1 MIPSALLVLDIL
13 FLSPPWTITP
23 IPAIGLSAAIA
34 FAYWFW
40 IELCYQNN
48 GWYAF
53 LLPPPPFL
61 HPAALLR
68 LSCKRYP
75 YPLFT
80 MLDTAQRIGLFSV
93 SALLMAVVTAVLKW
107 LYGLVNGKAAMRTG
121 SGSVKGA

>member
-48 GWYAF
+48 GWYVS
-53 LLPPPPFL
+53 PPSFL
-61 HPAALLR
+61 HPTVLLR
-68 LSCKRYP
+68 SSCKRYP

-80 MLDTAQRIGLFSV
+80 MLDTTQRIGLFSV

-107 LYGLVNGKAAMRTG
+107 LHGLVNGKAAIRTG
-121 SGSVKGA
+121 SGSAKGA

>member
-23 IPAIGLSAAIA
+23 VPAIGLSAAIA

-53 LLPPPPFL
+53 LLLPPFL
-61 HPAALLR
+61 HPAVLLR
-68 LSCKRYP
+68 LSSKRYP

-80 MLDTAQRIGLFSV
+80 MLDTTQRIGLFSV

>member
-1 MIPSALLVLDIL
+1 MIPSGLLVLDIL
-13 FLSPPWTITP
+13 LLSPPWAITP

-48 GWYAF
+48 GWYVS
-53 LLPPPPFL
+53 LPSFL
-61 HPAALLR
+61 HPALLLR
-68 LSCKRYP
+68 SSCKRYP
-75 YPLFT
+75 YPLFA
-80 MLDTAQRIGLFSV
+80 MLDTTQRIGLFSV

-107 LYGLVNGKAAMRTG
+107 LYGLVNGKAAVRTG